1 MADTKDQLIQEMYD
15 AGAHLGYSKTKR
27 HPSVKPFI
35 VKTIHGRD
43 IINLEKTVEQLEK
56 AISFL
61 KEVKDRG
68 HQILFVGT
76 KPEARGVVRRYA
88 ELIDMPFVTERWIG
102 GTLTNFP
109 EIRKRIQ
116 QLITLSEQQ
125 ERDELVAATK
135 KEKLMIER
143 EIERLEKKFG
153 GLRNLKGIPGALFVI
168 DPKKEE
174 IAVTEARKMKVPV
187 VALANTNA
195 NLEEITYPIV
205 ANNTNLAS
213 IEFFVKKISEA
224 LR

>member
-35 VKTIHGRD
+35 VKNIHGRD

>member
-213 IEFFVKKISEA
+213 IEFFVKKMSEA